1 MHIARDPQKKY
12 FQGDDAKVVELLGQ
26 GANPN
31 HADQLGSTPLHWAAQ
46 GGHERIIPILINAG
60 GSLKGNHCSALA
72 DAPPADLSSLAKNV
86 KKLTPQEVA
95 AGKAKANKAIWKE
108 PKRR

>member
-1 MHIARDPQKKY
+1 MLEAVL
-12 FQGDDAKVVELLGQ
+12 KVRSSKSSVVF
-26 GANPN
+26 
-31 HADQLGSTPLHWAAQ
+31 
-46 GGHERIIPILINAG
+46 
-60 GSLKGNHCSALA
+60 
-72 DAPPADLSSLAKNV
+72 ADLLPLAKNI